1 MFPDFAFYWTA
12 GKVELAS
19 ICYHYVTQLIV
30 RKQLSMRDIWHMFVV
45 VHRYVTVLIDTKCFS
60 YALLPFRWRSYL
72 TVINKKTAN
81 VSAPVLRSNDLRVSA
96 KKNFFLQRFNNAN
109 LGQWRVLIPLTAN
122 NRKSRVCIEKLTFE
136 AHEKRPQT
144 RWGSLWDEC
153 DLCV

>member
-1 MFPDFAFYWTA
+1 
-12 GKVELAS
+12 
-19 ICYHYVTQLIV
+19 
-30 RKQLSMRDIWHMFVV
+30 MFVV
-45 VHRYVTVLIDTKCFS
+45 VHRYVTVLIDSKCFS

-81 VSAPVLRSNDLRVSA
+81 VSAPVLRSNDLRVSR
-96 KKNFFLQRFNNAN
+96 KKVFLQRFNNAN

-144 RWGSLWDEC
+144 R
-153 DLCV
+153 